1 MRQGLCV
8 RRDWNLGLCVRRDWN
23 FVGNAAEHIKVRSS
37 RQKFQHG
44 EVAAVIVPVMGRF
57 NRVVAVDV
65 PNLPESPE
73 YSLR

>member
-1 MRQGLCV
+1 MPAAQEEQGVYASDGGLCVGFMRGFMRQGLCV

-44 EVAAVIVPVMGRF
+44 EVAAD
-57 NRVVAVDV
+57 A
-65 PNLPESPE
+65 
-73 YSLR
+73 